1 MTLDCLMPAE
11 SGDSVRLLVA
21 RHGETRDNASGRW
34 QGWNDSPL
42 TEKGVA
48 QADELARR
56 LAGERISA
64 VYASDLGRAVHTAR
78 LAMPHLARA
87 PHLSPALRERNVGV
101 FSGLTGPE
109 VEARHPEALGR
120 RTIDGVLDWAPPEG
134 ESFRQILARVLPFLE
149 TVRGTH
155 GQALHVEDGQIA
167 PNVLIV
173 THGGVIRLLTA
184 YATDQEWDGLY
195 RRHPSNCGL
204 SVFTLGPRGALTL
217 ERFDEHDFLQ
227 GPGAPPLA
235 EDGTG

>member
-11 SGDSVRLLVA
+11 SGDSVRLLIA

-42 TEKGVA
+42 TEKGAA
-48 QADELARR
+48 QAAELARR
-56 LAGERISA
+56 LAGERIAA
-64 VYASDLGRAVHTAR
+64 VYASDLGRAAHTAR
-78 LAMPHLARA
+78 LAMPHLDVAS
-87 PHLSPALRERNVGV
+87 HLSPALRERNVGV

-109 VEARHPEALGR
+109 VEARHADALGR

-134 ESFRQILARVLPFLE
+134 ESFRQILARALPFLE
-149 TVRGTH
+149 SVRATH
-155 GQALHVEDGQIA
+155 EGASSASSGQS
-167 PNVLIV
+167 VLIV
-173 THGGVIRLLTA
+173 THGGVIRLLAA
-184 YATDQEWDGLY
+184 YATDQEWEGLY

-235 EDGTG
+235 EDGAG